1 MFSDDK
7 FAAHQ
12 SVLIVAQSPAF
23 AQALIERWQQTA
35 PSPAFTV
42 LAGGDHSTQNG
53 GHHNAYHLVIVEGA
67 ALQSLRSML
76 QRLYVVGTPMLCA
89 LPLSATSDSRPSKSS
104 PEPIFAA
111 PSPDQIRADFP
122 RMLSLSLADRDSG
135 LDTLVTV
142 AMEVLKRVEVSLR
155 LKKTESEAGA
165 QSAQL
170 ALGKYVAESIHGF
183 NNALTAVLGN
193 AELLML
199 DAANFSPDV
208 REEIEAIHS
217 NAIRLHEMMQRFSSL
232 EAEFQAGRKQGKGE
246 AAAAGTQAYL
256 SGT

>member
-7 FAAHQ
+7 FTAGQ

-23 AQALIERWQQTA
+23 AQALVERWQRTA
-35 PSPAFTV
+35 ASPSFTV
-42 LAGGDHSTQNG
+42 LAAGDHSGQNG

-67 ALQSLRSML
+67 ALQSLR
-76 QRLYVVGTPMLCA
+76 GA
-89 LPLSATSDSRPSKSS
+89 LPLSVTPDPRRGKSS

-111 PSPDQIRADFP
+111 PSPDQTRADFP
-122 RMLSLSLADRDSG
+122 RMLTLSLSDRDSG

-142 AMEVLKRVEVSLR
+142 AMEVLKRVDASLR
-155 LKKTESEAGA
+155 LKKAESEAGA

-199 DAANFSPDV
+199 DSAALSPDM

-232 EAEFQAGRKQGKGE
+232 ESEFQAGRKQGKSE
-246 AAAAGTQAYL
+246 AAAAGSQAYL

>member
-1 MFSDDK
+1 MFSDDHS
-7 FAAHQ
+7 AANQ

-23 AQALIERWQQTA
+23 AQALVKRWQQTA
-35 PSPAFTV
+35 ASPSFTV
-42 LAGGDHSTQNG
+42 LAAGDHSGQNG
-53 GHHNAYHLVIVEGA
+53 THPNAYHLVIVEGA

-76 QRLYVVGTPMLCA
+76 QRLHVVGTPMLCA
-89 LPLSATSDSRPSKSS
+89 LPLSAVPDSRRRKND
-104 PEPIFAA
+104 PEPISAA
-111 PSPDQIRADFP
+111 PSPEQTRADFP
-122 RMLSLSLADRDSG
+122 RMLTLRLSDRDSG

-142 AMEVLKRVEVSLR
+142 AVEVLKRVDAHLR
-155 LKKTESEAGA
+155 LKKAESEAGA

-199 DAANFSPDV
+199 DSGTLSPDMQ
-208 REEIEAIHS
+208 EEIEAIHS

-232 EAEFQAGRKQGKGE
+232 ESEFQANRKQGKSE
-246 AAAAGTQAYL
+246 AATAGSQAYL